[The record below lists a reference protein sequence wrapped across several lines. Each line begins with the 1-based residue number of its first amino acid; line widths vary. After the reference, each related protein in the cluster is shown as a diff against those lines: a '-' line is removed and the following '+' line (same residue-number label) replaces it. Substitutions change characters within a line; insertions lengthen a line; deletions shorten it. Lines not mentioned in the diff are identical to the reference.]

1 MARSSSW
8 LGKTIVILL
17 VLGGAGAGGWYYFRA
32 KAVPPPR
39 IQSAVVQRGSIV
51 QGVTATGQL
60 ETMVKTDV
68 SSQIS
73 GRIVEVLVDYNSPV
87 KQGDVLA
94 RLDPAT
100 YESARTQAENE
111 LLNAKANYKLVR
123 ANAERSKALFKQN
136 LLSQADLD
144 TVLAQLEQAEV
155 QIKIREAALESRL
168 TDLSRCTLYAPIDGV
183 VIDRLAE
190 VGKMV
195 AASLNAPTL
204 FTIVNDL
211 TKMQI
216 NASVAEADIGNVK
229 VGQDVEFTVDAF
241 PGEKFRGRIIQIR
254 NLPVTAQNVVV
265 YATIIEVSNE
275 RMKLKPGMTANVQIV
290 IDRRDN
296 TLRVPNA
303 ALRARVPEEFLP
315 VAAAAK
321 APAAAT
327 PGAAGSAATTAAEST
342 DSREQFRALMREA
355 GWDGAGRPTPELMEK
370 ARKLAAERGIQVPER
385 GGMGGGNR
393 GERSGAPAGAP
404 TIVTRTLY
412 KLIEDGPKPKI
423 EPVSVKLGITDGSTT
438 EVIEGL
444 GENDVVI
451 TSFTVPG
458 AASTTAAP
466 AASSPFGGAPGGRR
480 F

>member
-8 LGKTIVILL
+8 VGKSIVVL
-17 VLGGAGAGGWYYFRA
+17 VLLGGAGLGAWYYFRA
-32 KAVPPPR
+32 QSAPSPR
-39 IQSAVVQRGSIV
+39 IQSAAVQRGSII

-60 ETMVKTDV
+60 ETVVKTDV

-73 GRIVEVLVDYNSPV
+73 GRITEVHVDFNSPV

-100 YESARTQAENE
+100 YESAVTQAENE
-111 LLNAKANYKLVR
+111 LLNAKANYNLIK
-123 ANAERSKALFKQN
+123 ANAGRSQTLFKQN
-136 LLSQADLD
+136 LVSQADLD
-144 TVLAQLEQAEV
+144 QVEAQLAQAEV
-155 QIKIREAALESRL
+155 QIRIREAALESRK
-168 TDLSRCTLYAPIDGV
+168 TDLSRCTLYAPIDGI

-190 VGKMV
+190 VGKTV

-216 NASVAEADIGNVK
+216 NTAVAEADIGNVK
-229 VGQDVEFTVDAF
+229 VGQEVEFTVDAF
-241 PGEKFRGRIIQIR
+241 PGDRFRGRVSQIR

-275 RMKLKPGMTANVQIV
+275 KLKLKPGMTANVQII
-290 IDRRDN
+290 IDRRDD
-296 TLRVPNA
+296 TLRVPNSA
-303 ALRARVPEEFLP
+303 MRARVPDEYLP
-315 VAAAAK
+315 AAPVVAAAPAGAAST
-321 APAAAT
+321 APAE
-327 PGAAGSAATTAAEST
+327 PM

-355 GWDGAGRPTPELMEK
+355 GWDPASGGPTAEIMEK
-370 ARKLAAERGIQVPER
+370 ARALAAERGIQLPER
-385 GGMGGGNR
+385 GGMGGGRR
-393 GERSGAPAGAP
+393 GERSGAPTGAP

-412 KLIEDGPKPKI
+412 KLLAEGPKPKI
-423 EPVSVKLGITDGSTT
+423 EPVIVKLGITDGTTT
-438 EVIEGL
+438 EVIDGLKEG
-444 GENDVVI
+444 DVLV

-458 AASTTAAP
+458 ATTATT
-466 AASSPFGGAPGGRR
+466 APGGSSPLGGTGMRR